1 MIESKCILCGKKII
15 SKAPRKFCNDCS
27 KARKRECVRRCY
39 YKKIEREKANPP
51 KPKIDKSKER
61 HDTFAL
67 SAKISVA
74 TGLSY
79 GQQVLL
85 AQRQKKD
92 LRAFLEGV
100 NL

>member
-1 MIESKCILCGKKII
+1 MKANASYVVRRSCHSESENTVMLAKKDRAWDWA
-15 SKAPRKFCNDCS
+15 KEQEAR
-27 KARKRECVRRCY
+27 KARR
-39 YKKIEREKANPP
+39 KKEAELA
-51 KPKIDKSKER
+51 DLHS
-61 HDTFAL
+61 TMAL

-92 LRAFLEGV
+92 LRAFLEG
-100 NL
+100 LK

>member
-1 MIESKCILCGKKII
+1 MVRRSCHSESENTVMLAKKDRAWDWA
-15 SKAPRKFCNDCS
+15 KEQEAR
-27 KARKRECVRRCY
+27 KARR
-39 YKKIEREKANPP
+39 KKEAELA
-51 KPKIDKSKER
+51 DLHS
-61 HDTFAL
+61 TMAL

-92 LRAFLEGV
+92 LRAFLEG
-100 NL
+100 LK

>member
-1 MIESKCILCGKKII
+1 MNEENKMKESKCIVCGAKIV
-15 SKAPRKFCNDCS
+15 SQRKRKYCDACKRDRARDWAKEQEAR
-27 KARKRECVRRCY
+27 KARR
-39 YKKIEREKANPP
+39 KKEAKL
-51 KPKIDKSKER
+51 SGL
-61 HDTFAL
+61 HSTLAL

-92 LRAFLEGV
+92 LRAFLEG
-100 NL
+100 L